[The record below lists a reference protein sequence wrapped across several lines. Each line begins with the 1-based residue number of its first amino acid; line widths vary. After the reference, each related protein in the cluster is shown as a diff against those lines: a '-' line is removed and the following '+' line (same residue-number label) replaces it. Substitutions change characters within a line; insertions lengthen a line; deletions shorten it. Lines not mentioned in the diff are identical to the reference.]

1 MVIYD
6 NETECKSW
14 MDLIKRLICNDYS
27 FDLEE
32 MKHGC
37 VRMHIFTYPN
47 YEATDNAVGFH
58 YHGTQCQ
65 MYYDFDNKDA
75 VIDTLRDAIATERK
89 CILKRIQEKFEDIM
103 HTANGWK

>member
-6 NETECKSW
+6 NETECRSLA
-14 MDLIKRLICNDYS
+14 DLIKRLICNDYC

-32 MKHGC
+32 MGQGC

-47 YEATDNAVGFH
+47 YETTDNAVGFH

-65 MYYDFDNKDA
+65 MFYDFYNKDE
-75 VIDTLRDAIATERK
+75 VIDTLKDAIATERK
-89 CILKRIQEKFEDIM
+89 CILDRIQEKFEDIM
-103 HTANGWK
+103 HTAKGWK

>member
-6 NETECKSW
+6 NEIECKSW
-14 MDLIKRLICNDYS
+14 MDLIKRLICNDYT

-32 MKHGC
+32 MKHGW

-47 YEATDNAVGFH
+47 YEETDNAVGFH

-65 MYYDFDNKDA
+65 MFYDFDNKDA
-75 VIDTLRDAIATERK
+75 VIDTLKEAIATERK
-89 CILKRIQEKFEDIM
+89 CILNRIQKGFEDIM
-103 HTANGWK
+103 HTAKGWK